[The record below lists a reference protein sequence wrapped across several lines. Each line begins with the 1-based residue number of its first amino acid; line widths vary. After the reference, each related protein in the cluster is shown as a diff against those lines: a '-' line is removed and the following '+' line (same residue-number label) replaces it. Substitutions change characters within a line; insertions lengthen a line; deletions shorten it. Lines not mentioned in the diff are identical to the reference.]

1 MKLLRKILLFILI
14 VIIIIG
20 GVLYLN
26 GRKLYNEKLAAISLD
41 EKIKSIKSSNSF
53 IALSE
58 LPVQYK
64 NAVIAVEDHRY
75 YKHGAIDPIAL
86 VRAIVSNIKQKDFKE
101 GGSTITQQTAKNL
114 YFISEDYVISRKSA
128 EALLSFELEKKLSK
142 DEILELYFNTI
153 YFGNGYYG
161 IKEACIGY
169 LEKEPQDMTLYDCTM
184 LAGIPNAPS
193 VYAPTSNFNLT
204 KKRQKKVVASML
216 EYGYISSEQSSSL
229 NAQIDNATYP
239 LK

>member
-114 YFISEDYVISRKSA
+114 YFISEDDVISRKSA
-128 EALLSFELEKKLSK
+128 EALLSFEL
-142 DEILELYFNTI
+142 
-153 YFGNGYYG
+153 
-161 IKEACIGY
+161 
-169 LEKEPQDMTLYDCTM
+169 
-184 LAGIPNAPS
+184 
-193 VYAPTSNFNLT
+193 
-204 KKRQKKVVASML
+204 
-216 EYGYISSEQSSSL
+216 
-229 NAQIDNATYP
+229 
-239 LK
+239 

>member
-41 EKIKSIKSSNSF
+41 EKIKSIKSSDSF

-86 VRAIVSNIKQKDFKE
+86 VRAIVSNINTKTGFLLFFIFHHFLNFLFK
-101 GGSTITQQTAKNL
+101 L
-114 YFISEDYVISRKSA
+114 
-128 EALLSFELEKKLSK
+128 
-142 DEILELYFNTI
+142 
-153 YFGNGYYG
+153 
-161 IKEACIGY
+161 
-169 LEKEPQDMTLYDCTM
+169 
-184 LAGIPNAPS
+184 
-193 VYAPTSNFNLT
+193 
-204 KKRQKKVVASML
+204 
-216 EYGYISSEQSSSL
+216 
-229 NAQIDNATYP
+229 
-239 LK
+239 

>member
-1 MKLLRKILLFILI
+1 M
-14 VIIIIG
+14 
-20 GVLYLN
+20 
-26 GRKLYNEKLAAISLD
+26 
-41 EKIKSIKSSNSF
+41 
-53 IALSE
+53 
-58 LPVQYK
+58 
-64 NAVIAVEDHRY
+64 EDHRY

-114 YFISEDYVISRKSA
+114 YFISEDDVISRKSA